1 MSEQRQRRA
10 KPAQNQ
16 PLQVQA
22 TASPREWTQ
31 SEQNEMEI
39 DLIDLAYSLLA
50 GWKLIVCLCLV
61 GAIAAGLFTAYAVT
75 PQYKATAIIYVLGNS
90 DSAINLS
97 DLQIGNALTKDY
109 VKVFKMWEVHEEVI
123 TNLNL
128 PYSYQQMRNMLSV
141 ANESDTRMID
151 ITITSP
157 SPEEA
162 AAIANEYAKVAS
174 QFIAETM
181 STDKPNIMSVALVP
195 SNPSSP
201 SLPKNV
207 VMGFLL
213 GAVLSCGYLVIRFI
227 MDDKYKTTED
237 ILKYTGMTNL
247 AVIYDESAEQKQ
259 NARRHA

>member
-1 MSEQRQRRA
+1 
-10 KPAQNQ
+10 
-16 PLQVQA
+16 
-22 TASPREWTQ
+22 
-31 SEQNEMEI
+31 
-39 DLIDLAYSLLA
+39 
-50 GWKLIVCLCLV
+50 
-61 GAIAAGLFTAYAVT
+61 
-75 PQYKATAIIYVLGNS
+75 
-90 DSAINLS
+90 
-97 DLQIGNALTKDY
+97 
-109 VKVFKMWEVHEEVI
+109 
-123 TNLNL
+123 
-128 PYSYQQMRNMLSV
+128 
-141 ANESDTRMID
+141 MID

-207 VMGFLL
+207 VMGFML

-237 ILKYTGMTNL
+237 IRKYTGMTNL
-247 AVIYDESAEQKQ
+247 AVIYHESAEQKQ